1 MECSALVPLDTMIT
15 QNLRRPREFFLKFY
29 QPSFDF
35 LKYKKDETNSLF
47 DEVEKRGAE
56 ILAKENALVYFD
68 SVLQRLGIKP
78 PQNKILMFIKLI
90 FDLVG
95 VTLNLYFPLRKTREI
110 PDRRDNEIFNLS
122 YYKGTALSF
131 VNPIRT

>member
-1 MECSALVPLDTMIT
+1 MMMECSALVPLDTMIT

-56 ILAKENALVYFD
+56 ILAKENALVYFFQD
-68 SVLQRLGIKP
+68 VLDRSRSVLKTLENNDYRFSPKDP
-78 PQNKILMFIKLI
+78 FIHVGDVRRKRAFVVLNNIDSFSLLALPGSRYI
-90 FDLVG
+90 F
-95 VTLNLYFPLRKTREI
+95 
-110 PDRRDNEIFNLS
+110 
-122 YYKGTALSF
+122 
-131 VNPIRT
+131 

>member
-56 ILAKENALVYFD
+56 ILAKENALVYFFQD
-68 SVLQRLGIKP
+68 VLDRSRSVLKTLENNDYPLSPKEDKFLIKRLVK
-78 PQNKILMFIKLI
+78 
-90 FDLVG
+90 
-95 VTLNLYFPLRKTREI
+95 
-110 PDRRDNEIFNLS
+110 
-122 YYKGTALSF
+122 
-131 VNPIRT
+131 